1 MGEVLCSCVY
11 AAYINSL
18 NVKIIRE
25 AIQSELIKQSNLA
38 ILLPSRGNLLITSFV
53 KGELYGIDLSIAC
66 KNIILIS
73 CQTLSVQGI
82 FFRRSKLF
90 VVRCLVSPSNRQ
102 TRPTSLSRSLS
113 LFLSF
118 FSFLLSLCL
127 QQQRET
133 CFHPRGIT
141 DYPTTFPPSRSLF
154 KHPHPTPLDSLQQI
168 PHTFTHS
175 TNIMKAWKGVVSF
188 FIISYCVSYLSADNW
203 TSCATFLYLTHII
216 LNPVCLS

>member
-1 MGEVLCSCVY
+1 MLCSCVCCIY
-11 AAYINSL
+11 QFLKCQDYSRSHSESKL
-18 NVKIIRE
+18 II
-25 AIQSELIKQSNLA
+25 QSNLS
-38 ILLPSRGNLLITSFV
+38 PSHDNLLITSFV

-73 CQTLSVQGI
+73 CQTLSVQEI

-102 TRPTSLSRSLS
+102 TRPHLSLSPSLS

-127 QQQRET
+127 QKQRKT
-133 CFHPRGIT
+133 CFLPRGIT
-141 DYPTTFPPSRSLF
+141 DYPTFPPSRSLF
-154 KHPHPTPLDSLQQI
+154 KHPHPTPTRFITADPSTLS
-168 PHTFTHS
+168 HS
-175 TNIMKAWKGVVSF
+175 TDIMKAWKGVVSF

-203 TSCATFLYLTHII
+203 TSCATFL
-216 LNPVCLS
+216 LSHSYYP